1 MNEENKFYAGYWIR
15 RFLCEYLTNIRNLS
29 ANTLKSYRDAIRLLM
44 PFIAKCVKKKWT
56 RYSLLILQIPGL
68 PTSWKVLKRQV
79 MFNQDQKYQTG
90 CFCSL
95 AKYVSANSPEHIE
108 WSRNIRNIPVKKT
121 RRTLITYLEKRK

>member
-29 ANTLKSYRDAIRLLM
+29 ANTLKSYRNAIRLLM

-68 PTSWKVLKRQV
+68 PTSWKVLKKTGHVQSRPEISDWLLLFSCKVCIRQQSGAYR
-79 MFNQDQKYQTG
+79 MESKYKKYTCQEDQED
-90 CFCSL
+90 FDN
-95 AKYVSANSPEHIE
+95 VP
-108 WSRNIRNIPVKKT
+108 
-121 RRTLITYLEKRK
+121 

>member
-44 PFIAKCVKKKWT
+44 PFIAKCVKKEVDKILLTDITDT
-56 RYSLLILQIPGL
+56 RVADFLE
-68 PTSWKVLKRQV
+68 RQV

-90 CFCSL
+90 CFLFSCKVCIRQQSG
-95 AKYVSANSPEHIE
+95 AYRMESKY
-108 WSRNIRNIPVKKT
+108 KKHT
-121 RRTLITYLEKRK
+121 CQEDQEDFDNVP